1 MRKSSNNWRLASRIG
16 VGLLVILFLCPL
28 NPYASST
35 AWAAKKVTKEQKVK
49 KVAEVK
55 EVPRL
60 TLTTTSLPVICTNP
74 PEFLCPAPTGNKSKE
89 PGVKKEEVEIAPFIS
104 ADQALPPLPSP
115 ERPSSDRPFLDRPDV
130 TAGVKIDTGAFKLD
144 LGYTLPSGQV
154 DELVRP
160 LGVDL
165 QPGPDVKRFS
175 LGVKIPF

>member
-1 MRKSSNNWRLASRIG
+1 MRKSLNNWCLASRIG
-16 VGLLVILFLCPL
+16 AGLLVILFLCPL
-28 NPYASST
+28 NPFANSV
-35 AWAAKKVTKEQKVK
+35 AWAAKKVAKEQKVK
-49 KVAEVK
+49 KAAEVP

-60 TLTTTSLPVICTNP
+60 TLTTTILPVICAYP
-74 PEFLCPAPTGNKSKE
+74 PEFLCPAPTGNRAKD
-89 PGVKKEEVEIAPFIS
+89 PGSKKEDVEIAPFIS
-104 ADQALPPLPSP
+104 ADQALHPLPAP

-144 LGYTLPSGQV
+144 LGYTLPSGQI